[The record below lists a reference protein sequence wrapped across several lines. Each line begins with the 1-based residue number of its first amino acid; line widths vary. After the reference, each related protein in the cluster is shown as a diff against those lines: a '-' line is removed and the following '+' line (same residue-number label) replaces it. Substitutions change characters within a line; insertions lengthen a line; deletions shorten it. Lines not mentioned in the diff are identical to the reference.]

1 MAISY
6 PLSLPTS
13 IGIAQIELRATN
25 AVAISRSPFTFST
38 QVHAYTG
45 QSWQADVTL
54 PSIRRDL
61 AEDWVAWLI
70 SLKGQL
76 GTFYLGDPNAA
87 TPRGSAR
94 DTDTIKVASAV
105 SSGGTISINSAP
117 ASQTDYLKAGDYM
130 QIGLGVSRQ
139 LFKVLNDVDTDGAGA
154 ATVDVWPNVRTSIAS
169 TTPIT
174 VENTKGIFRLSSNE
188 QSFSINEAGFYGISF
203 GAMESII

>member
-25 AVAISRSPFTFST
+25 AVAVSRSPFTFST
-38 QVHAYTG
+38 QVHAYSG

-61 AEDWVAWLI
+61 AEEWVAWLI

-76 GTFYLGDPNAA
+76 GTFYLGDPNAV

-94 DTDTIKVASAV
+94 DTHTILVNGAT
-105 SSGGTISINSAP
+105 SSGNTLAIDDAP
-117 ASQTDYLKAGDYM
+117 ASQTGYLKAGDYM
-130 QIGLGVSRQ
+130 QVGTGTSRQ
-139 LFKVLNDVDTDGAGA
+139 LFKVLADVNTNGSGQ
-154 ATVDVWPNVRTSIAS
+154 ATVDIWPDVRTTIANNAAV
-169 TTPIT
+169 T

-188 QSFSINEAGFYGISF
+188 QGFSINEASFYGISF
-203 GAMESII
+203 GAIEAI

>member
-25 AVAISRSPFTFST
+25 AVAVSRSPFTFST
-38 QVHAYTG
+38 QVHAYSG

-61 AEDWVAWLI
+61 AEEWVAWLI

-76 GTFYLGDPNAA
+76 GTFYLGDPNAV

-94 DTDTIKVASAV
+94 DTDTILVNGAT
-105 SSGGTISINSAP
+105 SSGNTLAIDSAP
-117 ASQTDYLKAGDYM
+117 ASRTGYLKAGDYM
-130 QIGLGVSRQ
+130 QVGTGTSRQ
-139 LFKVLNDVDTDGAGA
+139 LFKVLADVNTNGSGQ
-154 ATVDVWPNVRTSIAS
+154 ATVDIWPDVRTTIANNAAV
-169 TTPIT
+169 T
-174 VENTKGIFRLSSNE
+174 VEDTKGIFRLASNE
-188 QSFSINEAGFYGISF
+188 QGFSINEASFYGISF
-203 GAMESII
+203 GAMEAL

>member
-105 SSGGTISINSAP
+105 SSGDTISINSAP

-188 QSFSINEAGFYGISF
+188 QSFSINEASFYGISF

>member
-25 AVAISRSPFTFST
+25 AVAISRSPFTFQS
-38 QVHAYTG
+38 QVHAYAG

-54 PSIRRDL
+54 PSVRRDL

-94 DTDTIKVASAV
+94 DADTILVNGAV
-105 SSGGTISINSAP
+105 SSDNTISIDSAP
-117 ASQTDYLKAGDYM
+117 ASQTDYLKAGDYL
-130 QIGLGVSRQ
+130 QVGTQ
-139 LFKVLNDVDTDGAGA
+139 LFKVLKSVDTNVSGE
-154 ATVDVWPNVRTSIAS
+154 ATVDVWPDVRTIISDGAAV
-169 TTPIT
+169 T
-174 VENTKGIFRLSSNE
+174 VQNTKGLFRLSSNE
-188 QSFSINEAGFYGISF
+188 QTFSINEASFYGITF
-203 GAMESII
+203 GAVEAIT

>member
-45 QSWQADVTL
+45 QSWQADVSL

-76 GTFYLGDPNAA
+76 GTFYLGDPNAV

-94 DTDTIKVASAV
+94 DTDTILVNGAT
-105 SSGGTISINSAP
+105 SSGNTLAIDSAP
-117 ASQTDYLKAGDYM
+117 VGQTGYLKAGDYI
-130 QIGLGVSRQ
+130 QVGTGTSRQ
-139 LFKVLNDVDTDGAGA
+139 LFKVLADVNTNGSGQ
-154 ATVDVWPNVRTSIAS
+154 ATVDIWPDVRTSIANNAAV
-169 TTPIT
+169 T
-174 VENTKGIFRLSSNE
+174 VENTKGIFRLASNE
-188 QSFSINEAGFYGISF
+188 QGFSINEASFYGISF
-203 GAMESII
+203 GAMEAL